1 MKELLYI
8 YNVRLFVGTLLYGYS
23 RVSPDITHV

>member
-8 YNVRLFVGTLLYGYS
+8 YNVRPFVGILLYGYS
-23 RVSPDITHV
+23 RVSPYMPRI